1 MKTVLIIMCLSL
13 LVGCSSVST
22 VCEFDKEGN
31 LIKKTES
38 DTSAINEAI
47 LSAKGKSIAMWS
59 TGWCAKLVAVVATPD
74 NPSPQFHVEAGNI
87 ETGYISIL
95 PTQKNLDG
103 MAEVINAV
111 RDGNLE
117 ISATGITNNKSNIT
131 ENEDK

>member
-1 MKTVLIIMCLSL
+1 MKTVLIVMCLAL
-13 LVGCSSVST
+13 LVGCSSMTT

-31 LIKKTES
+31 LTKKTES

-59 TGWCAKLVAVVATPD
+59 TGWCAKVVAVVATPD

-95 PTQKNLDG
+95 PTQQNLDG
-103 MAEVINAV
+103 MADVINAV
-111 RDGNLE
+111 RDGNLD
-117 ISATGITNNKSNIT
+117 ISATGITNNKSTNK
-131 ENEDK
+131 E

>member
-1 MKTVLIIMCLSL
+1 MKKVLLMVMVIALIVLT
-13 LVGCSSVST
+13 GCSSVST

-47 LSAKGKSIAMWS
+47 LSAKSKSIAMWS
-59 TGWCAKLVAVVATPD
+59 TGWCAKLIAVFATPD

-95 PTQKNLDG
+95 PTQKNLEG
-103 MAEVINAV
+103 MADVINAV
-111 RDGNLE
+111 RNGTLD
-117 ISATGITNNKSNIT
+117 ISATGISNNKSTNK
-131 ENEDK
+131 E